1 MRRPRRTTRQFDL
14 VVVGTSLG
22 GLNALRKLLAGL
34 PKHFPTPVAVVQHR
48 HKASN
53 EGLALI
59 LQRDAKLR
67 VIEAEDRQPIEP
79 GRVYLAPAD
88 YHLMV
93 ERGTFTLSV
102 DAAEL
107 YSRPSIDVLFESAA
121 DAYGEG
127 VIGVVMTGANS
138 DGARGAGQI
147 KKRGGMVVVQDPATA
162 EAPAMPQATVD
173 AVHVDQILPLDEIAP
188 FLLMQCKPGAP

>member
-1 MRRPRRTTRQFDL
+1 LRRPRRSAKQFDL

-22 GLNALRKLLAGL
+22 GLTALRQLLAAL
-34 PKHFPTPVAVVQHR
+34 PKTFPVPVAVVQHR

-53 EGLALI
+53 EALALI
-59 LQRDAKLR
+59 LQKGTPMR
-67 VIEAEDRQPIEP
+67 VTEAEDRQPIEA

-88 YHLMV
+88 YHLFV
-93 ERGTFTLSV
+93 EPGTFTLSV

-127 VIGVVMTGANS
+127 VIGVVMTGANA
-138 DGARGAGQI
+138 DGARGAREI
-147 KKRGGMVVVQDPATA
+147 KKRGGLVVVQDPATA
-162 EAPAMPQATVD
+162 EAPAMPQATID
-173 AVHVDQILPLDEIAP
+173 AVQVDQILPLEGIAP
-188 FLLMQCKPGAP
+188 FLLTQCKPTAP